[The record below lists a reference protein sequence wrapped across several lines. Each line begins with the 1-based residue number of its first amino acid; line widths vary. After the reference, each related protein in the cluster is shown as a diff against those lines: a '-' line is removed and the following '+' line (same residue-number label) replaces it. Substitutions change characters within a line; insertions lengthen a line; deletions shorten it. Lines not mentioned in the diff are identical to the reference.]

1 MKEFSPHNSHQQE
14 KRVANEELDNFR
26 LISRHHS
33 LKLLKQTERER
44 QIILQCTILPGT
56 LSGVI
61 GPVRIWPTTYLIDH
75 ENNYRSQLI
84 AAWNI
89 SLYPD
94 WHQVSFEKKIHR
106 ITLVFSGLH
115 QDCKQFDLVE
125 DIPEKGA
132 FVMRNI
138 TRNQL
143 GVYEVQI

>member
-56 LSGVI
+56 LSGAV
-61 GPVRIWPTTYLIDH
+61 GPVRIWPTTYLIDR

-84 AAWNI
+84 AVWNI

-94 WHQVSFEKKIHR
+94 WHPVPDKHKLHR

-115 QDCKQFDLVE
+115 QNCKQFDLVE

-132 FVMRNI
+132 FVVRNI